1 MNMIIVENELV
12 RSIPKK
18 MKKLKNGNLRMEC
31 IIQTVGDI
39 NRNRRRYSRELM
51 ESGLAKIKDRIV
63 EGSFLGE
70 LDHPI
75 DRNPTRQV
83 SVLYKEASHRILEY
97 GWDDNRLLAIVEN
110 LRTPNGIIL
119 RNLAED
125 GVPVGFSFRGMGDLR
140 PMHEDGKSFNEVVG
154 PIHIVT
160 WDAVSYPSH
169 AQARMIKIT
178 EGIYHELS
186 GSAKKMRKISSTLH
200 EASGIT
206 ECNGL
211 ICTMEGVCYLPDDFD
226 KLVENK
232 VVTLMKP
239 FL

>member
-1 MNMIIVENELV
+1 MNHIIVENELV

-18 MKKLKNGNLRMEC
+18 VKKAKNGNLRMEC
-31 IIQTVGDI
+31 ILQTVGDI
-39 NRNRRRYSRELM
+39 NRNKRRYSKSLM
-51 ESGLAKIKDRIV
+51 EEGIAKIKDRLE

-83 SVLYKEASHRILEY
+83 SVLYKEASHRILDY
-97 GWDDNRLLAIVEN
+97 SWDGNKLLGIVEN

-125 GVPVGFSFRGMGDLR
+125 GVPIGFSFRGMGDLR
-140 PMHEDGKSFNEVVG
+140 PMNEGGQSFNEVIG
-154 PIHIVT
+154 PIHVVT

-178 EGIYHELS
+178 EGVRTELS
-186 GSAKKMRKISSTLH
+186 EASNKMKKISTTLH

-211 ICTMEGVCYLPDDFD
+211 ICTLEGVCYLPNDFD
-226 KLVENK
+226 KLVNQK
-232 VVTLMKP
+232 IIKLVKK

>member
-1 MNMIIVENELV
+1 MNMLIVENELV
-12 RSIPKK
+12 RSIPKNI
-18 MKKLKNGNLRMEC
+18 KKTRNGNLRMEC
-31 IIQTVGDI
+31 VLQTVGDI

-51 ESGLAKIKDRIV
+51 VEGLDKIDERLK

-75 DRNPTRQV
+75 DRNPIRQV
-83 SVLYKEASHRILEY
+83 SVLYKEASHRILECY
-97 GWDDNRLLAIVEN
+97 WDKNKLVGIVEN

-140 PMHEDGKSFNEVVG
+140 PMSEDGRSFNEVIG
-154 PIHIVT
+154 PIHVVT

-169 AQARMIKIT
+169 AQAKMIRIT
-178 EGIYHELS
+178 ESVQEELYNTS
-186 GSAKKMRKISSTLH
+186 RKMKRISSTLH
-200 EASGIT
+200 ESAGIV
-206 ECNGL
+206 ECNGM
-211 ICTMEGVCYLPDDFD
+211 ICTLEGVCYLPNDFD
-226 KLVENK
+226 KLVESK
-232 VVTLMKP
+232 VITLMKP